1 MGNNNTYSII
11 DEYIK
16 SLYKGD
22 KSKEV
27 KELKEELREHLILS
41 ASELSSQGYDNEKSQ
56 NIAIEKFDGG
66 GDMIKELYSCL
77 SVHKSILK
85 NITKTIGLVA
95 IICFILVT
103 SLISY
108 TKINDRKAM
117 TLSDEINEKLESFTR
132 DNDIT
137 TINNIEE
144 KIQSLL
150 DIELFDLEVRV
161 ANMEDGNKKLDIDK
175 TNFKLI
181 YDSVDDKSFF
191 EDNKNQNFSS
201 YGGQSFL
208 DKGGN
213 VVHYQFFA
221 NTYGYNS
228 DKVFGLIYTFMCIG
242 IISLISYLTLK
253 FKLIYDKKHTFS

>member
-95 IICFILVT
+95 IICFILVA

-117 TLSDEINEKLESFTR
+117 TLSDEINDKLELFTM

-137 TINNIEE
+137 RINNIEK

-150 DIELFDLEVRV
+150 GKELFDLEVRL
-161 ANMEDGNKKLDIDK
+161 ANMEDENKKLNVDK
-175 TNFKLI
+175 NKFKLI

-191 EDNKNQNFSS
+191 EDNKNQNIRS

-208 DKGGN
+208 DKKGN
-213 VVHYQFFA
+213 IVNYQFFLNA
-221 NTYGYNS
+221 NGYNS
-228 DKVFGLIYTFMCIG
+228 DRVFGLIYAFASIE
-242 IISLISYLTLK
+242 IISLIGYLILK
-253 FKLIYDKKHTFS
+253 FKLTYDKKRIFS

>member
-1 MGNNNTYSII
+1 MENNNTYSII

-22 KSKEV
+22 NSKEV
-27 KELKEELREHLILS
+27 RELKEELREHLILS
-41 ASELSSQGYDNEKSQ
+41 ANELSSKGYDDEKSQ
-56 NIAIEKFDGG
+56 KIAIEKFDGG
-66 GDMIKELYSCL
+66 GDMLKELHSCL
-77 SVHKSILK
+77 KVHKSILK

-95 IICFILVT
+95 IICFILVA

-108 TKINDRKAM
+108 TEINDRRAM

-132 DNDIT
+132 GNDIT

-144 KIQSLL
+144 KIQSL
-150 DIELFDLEVRV
+150 
-161 ANMEDGNKKLDIDK
+161 LDIDK

-208 DKGGN
+208 DKRGN